1 MIDPAR
7 VHPADAQA
15 NNCLA
20 HTLAGPGLTPCRDL
34 AHRVEALP
42 GGGSLSASTPAPSRY
57 LATDTDAWAND
68 IGARP
73 LAASREPSNGAPAIT
88 RSPARLDASRG
99 VRFASFLPTIKERAR
114 MQYLLRFLRRGP
126 ISPRVHGTLDYLLAA
141 ALIAVP
147 LAVDFH
153 DDTATVLM
161 LVLGGAATLLAIGT
175 NWSTGIIRILP
186 PALHGIADIAA
197 TIVLIIAPFVLGF
210 TDDTAATVLY
220 VVIGAGGL
228 GATLLTRF
236 ESDLMPA
243 ARTAR
248 QQPAA

>member
-1 MIDPAR
+1 
-7 VHPADAQA
+7 
-15 NNCLA
+15 
-20 HTLAGPGLTPCRDL
+20 
-34 AHRVEALP
+34 
-42 GGGSLSASTPAPSRY
+42 
-57 LATDTDAWAND
+57 
-68 IGARP
+68 
-73 LAASREPSNGAPAIT
+73 
-88 RSPARLDASRG
+88 
-99 VRFASFLPTIKERAR
+99 

-186 PALHGIADIAA
+186 PVLHGVADIAA

-210 TDDTAATVLY
+210 TDHTVATVLY

-243 ARTAR
+243 ARIAP
-248 QQPAA
+248 QQPLSEPSQHRWRVRGRHPASCHCTAHAARHARLRSRVGHACALDGGLASDRRALSGSRTGLLWRTHIGRIVGSVIAASRNSLLATISVGERSWKTLNRPGA

>member
-1 MIDPAR
+1 
-7 VHPADAQA
+7 
-15 NNCLA
+15 
-20 HTLAGPGLTPCRDL
+20 
-34 AHRVEALP
+34 
-42 GGGSLSASTPAPSRY
+42 
-57 LATDTDAWAND
+57 
-68 IGARP
+68 
-73 LAASREPSNGAPAIT
+73 
-88 RSPARLDASRG
+88 
-99 VRFASFLPTIKERAR
+99 

-186 PALHGIADIAA
+186 PVLHGVADIA
-197 TIVLIIAPFVLGF
+197 LIIAPFVLGF
-210 TDDTAATVLY
+210 TDDTVATVLY

-243 ARTAR
+243 ARIAP
-248 QQPAA
+248 QQPAV

>member
-1 MIDPAR
+1 M
-7 VHPADAQA
+7 
-15 NNCLA
+15 
-20 HTLAGPGLTPCRDL
+20 
-34 AHRVEALP
+34 
-42 GGGSLSASTPAPSRY
+42 
-57 LATDTDAWAND
+57 
-68 IGARP
+68 
-73 LAASREPSNGAPAIT
+73 
-88 RSPARLDASRG
+88 
-99 VRFASFLPTIKERAR
+99 RFASLVPTIGKDT
-114 MQYLLRFLRRGP
+114 MQHMLGLLRRGP

-186 PALHGIADIAA
+186 PVVHGVADIGA
-197 TIVLIIAPFVLGF
+197 TIVLIIAPFALGF
-210 TDDTAATVLY
+210 TDDTVATVLY

-236 ESDLMPA
+236 ESDVMPA
-243 ARTAR
+243 AHIAP
-248 QQPAA
+248 QQHAV